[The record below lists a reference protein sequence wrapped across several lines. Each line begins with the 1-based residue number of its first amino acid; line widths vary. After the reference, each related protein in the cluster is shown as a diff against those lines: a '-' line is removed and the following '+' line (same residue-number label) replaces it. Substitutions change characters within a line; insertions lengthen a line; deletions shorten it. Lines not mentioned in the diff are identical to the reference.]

1 MWIVVVCAVAA
12 AVLFLGLF
20 PTRQYLDQRREIDE
34 MRAEVDATEDEV
46 EGLQTRIEDLADP
59 ATVER
64 LARER
69 FGVVRPGEEA
79 YRVFFLPE
87 GATPSPA
94 SGSIFEP

>member
-1 MWIVVVCAVAA
+1 MWVVVVGAVAA

-20 PTRQYLDQRREIDE
+20 PTRQYLDQRREIE
-34 MRAEVDATEDEV
+34 SMRAEVGATEDEV
-46 EGLQTRIEDLADP
+46 EALETRIADLADP

-79 YRVFFLPE
+79 YRVFFLPD
-87 GATPSPA
+87 GAGSAA

>member
-1 MWIVVVCAVAA
+1 
-12 AVLFLGLF
+12 VLFLGLF
-20 PTRQYLDQRREIDE
+20 PTRQYLDQRREIDRV
-34 MRAEVDATEDEV
+34 RAEVGVTEDEV
-46 EGLQTRIEDLADP
+46 AALEAQIEDLADP

-79 YRVFFLPE
+79 FRVFFLP
-87 GATPSPA
+87 GSGGSAPA